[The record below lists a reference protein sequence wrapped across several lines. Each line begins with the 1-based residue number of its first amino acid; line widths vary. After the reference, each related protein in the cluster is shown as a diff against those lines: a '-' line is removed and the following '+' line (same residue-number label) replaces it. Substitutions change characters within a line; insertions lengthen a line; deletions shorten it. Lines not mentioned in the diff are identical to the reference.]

1 MKKILLSTLLLIS
14 TALYTQE
21 LDPAYLASLPEDVR
35 TDVLEKMTDREDR
48 ETPVYRRP
56 STMTGKVYCDDL
68 EEGVDIKCI
77 ERSERF
83 GSKIF
88 DMMQSSFMPINEPN
102 QDSSYII
109 DFGDTLEIQLTG
121 QKEST
126 EELGVK
132 RDGSI
137 NIPGIGKIFV
147 SGLSLESV
155 NQLIKKKIKDTYLG
169 IDSFV
174 TLTNV
179 RDIQVL
185 VTGSAFNPGIYTL
198 NGNSNVLHALNM
210 AGGIDEIGSYRSIDL
225 IRNNTVIKTIDLYDI
240 FVHGK
245 VDLTQRLRTGDS
257 ILIKS
262 ATNLIT
268 LSGAVRRPSKFELL
282 PNENFKDLL
291 NYGNGTSLEADLNN
305 IRIERSIKGKVSYIK
320 VSDIAELSRLIPF
333 PGDRLNI
340 RSYERKSVSIIGA
353 INTPGTYA
361 ISEGE
366 TLSSLI
372 EKAEGYK
379 KNAYPFAGI
388 LNNVR
393 TKDIN
398 EISAEKL
405 YTSFVQK
412 LITKGDAMFAS
423 ESLPFVLEE
432 LKKTNI
438 SGRVMAEFNLEIIEL
453 QPDLDTTLEDGDEII
468 IPTKTQQVYIFGEV
482 NNTGTIRYK
491 PSQSINGYLTQ
502 SGGLLESADSKNIF
516 VVHPNGQVNRL
527 NTNIKL
533 SFLNNRS
540 NDILIYPGSI
550 IFVPRQVK
558 TADAAMVA
566 SIWAPILSA
575 MATSITA
582 LSVLSNN

>member
-1 MKKILLSTLLLIS
+1 MKKILLSASLLIS

-21 LDPAYLASLPEDVR
+21 LDPAYLASLPEEVR
-35 TDVLEKMTDREDR
+35 TDVLEKMTDREER
-48 ETPVYRRP
+48 ESPVYRRP
-56 STMTGKVYCDDL
+56 STMIGKVYCEDL
-68 EEGVDIKCI
+68 IDEVDIECI
-77 ERSERF
+77 EKSERF

-88 DMMQSSFMPINEPN
+88 NMMQSSFMPINEPN

-121 QKEST
+121 QKETS
-126 EELGVK
+126 EELEVK

-137 NIPGIGKIFV
+137 NITGIGKIFV

-155 NQLIKKKIKDTYLG
+155 NQLIKKKMVDTYLG
-169 IDSFV
+169 IDVYV

-185 VTGSAFNPGIYTL
+185 VTGNAFNPGIYTL
-198 NGNSNVLHALNM
+198 NGNSNLLHALSM

-225 IRNNTVIKTIDLYDI
+225 IRNNIVIKTIDLYDI

-257 ILIKS
+257 ILIKTAS
-262 ATNLIT
+262 NLVT
-268 LSGAVRRPSKFELL
+268 VSGAIRRPSVYELL
-282 PNENFKDLL
+282 PNESFNDLL
-291 NYGNGTSLEADLNN
+291 NYGNGPTIAADLSN
-305 IRIERSIKGKVSYIK
+305 IRIERSINGEVSYLK
-320 VSDIAELSRLIPF
+320 VGSVNELTKLFPF

-340 RSYERKSVSIIGA
+340 RSYERKSVTILGA

-361 ISEGE
+361 ISPGE
-366 TLSSLI
+366 TLSSLVR
-372 EKAEGYK
+372 KAEGYK
-379 KNAYPFAGI
+379 TNAYPFAGI

-393 TKDIN
+393 TKNIN

-438 SGRVMAEFNLEIIEL
+438 SGRVMAEFDLDVIKI
-453 QPDLDTTLEDGDEII
+453 QPDLDTTLEDGDEIF
-468 IPTKTQQVYIFGEV
+468 IPTKTQQVYIYGEV

-491 PSQSINGYLTQ
+491 SGQSINDYLNQ
-502 SGGLLESADSKNIF
+502 SGGLLESASSRNIF

-527 NTNIKL
+527 TTNIGL
-533 SFLNNRS
+533 SFLNKRS

-558 TADAAMVA
+558 AADAAMVA

>member
-1 MKKILLSTLLLIS
+1 MKKLLLSASFLIS
-14 TALYTQE
+14 TALHTQE

-35 TDVLEKMTDREDR
+35 TDVLEKMTDREER
-48 ETPVYRRP
+48 EAPVYRRP
-56 STMTGKVYCDDL
+56 STMIGKVYCEDL
-68 EEGVDIKCI
+68 IDEVDIECI
-77 ERSERF
+77 EKSERF

-88 DMMQSSFMPINEPN
+88 NMMQSSFMPINEPN

-121 QKEST
+121 QKETS
-126 EELGVK
+126 EELDVK

-137 NIPGIGKIFV
+137 NITGIGKIFV

-155 NQLIKKKIKDTYLG
+155 NKLIKKKMIDTYLG
-169 IDSFV
+169 IDAFV

-185 VTGSAFNPGIYTL
+185 VTGNAFNPGIYTL
-198 NGNSNVLHALNM
+198 NGNSNLLHALSM

-225 IRNNTVIKTIDLYDI
+225 IRNNKVIKTIDLYDI
-240 FVHGK
+240 FVQGK

-257 ILIKS
+257 ILIKTAS
-262 ATNLIT
+262 NLVT
-268 LSGAVRRPSKFELL
+268 LSGAVRRPSKYELL
-282 PNENFKDLL
+282 PNESFNDLL
-291 NYGNGTSLEADLNN
+291 NYGNGPTIAADLSN
-305 IRIERSIKGKVSYIK
+305 IRIERSINGDVSYVKIGGI
-320 VSDIAELSRLIPF
+320 DELTKLIPF

-340 RSYERKSVSIIGA
+340 RSYDRKSVTILGA
-353 INTPGTYA
+353 INTPGTYV

-372 EKAEGYK
+372 NKAEGYK
-379 KNAYPFAGI
+379 NNAYPFAGV
-388 LNNVR
+388 LNNMR
-393 TKDIN
+393 TKNIN

-438 SGRVMAEFNLEIIEL
+438 SGRVMAEFDLDIIKI
-453 QPDLDTTLEDGDEII
+453 QPDLDTTLEDGDEIF

-491 PSQSINGYLTQ
+491 SGQSINEYLTQ
-502 SGGLLESADSKNIF
+502 SGGLLESADSRNIF

-527 NTNIKL
+527 NTNIRL
-533 SFLNNRS
+533 SFINKRS
-540 NDILIYPGSI
+540 NDILIFPGSV